1 MWRIKGACSNLSS
14 KKLKNCLK
22 TNDDAKTP
30 IRAIKL
36 KVTIK
41 PKAVFKYVLVLKPI
55 KENSPAKKSNSF
67 ERIASVII
75 NGINKIKPCIK
86 YFKNCF
92 IVLIGSKFIV

>member
-36 KVTIK
+36 NVTIK
-41 PKAVFKYVLVLKPI
+41 PKAVFIYVFVLKPMNE
-55 KENSPAKKSNSF
+55 KSPAKKSNSF
-67 ERIASVII
+67 ERMASVII
-75 NGINKIKPCIK
+75 NGINKIKPWIK
-86 YFKNCF
+86 YFRNCF
-92 IVLIGSKFIV
+92 MILISNKFIA